1 MWLTLSN
8 SMHSLA
14 NLNNAYR
21 KEKEKM
27 NTSIRAEKKKYK
39 KQEAD
44 YRNIVGNTCIAD
56 VYSYLADLHG
66 KGLFKDI

>member
-1 MWLTLSN
+1 MPT
-8 SMHSLA
+8 
-14 NLNNAYR
+14 
-21 KEKEKM
+21 EKKKKKM

-66 KGLFKDI
+66 KGLFKHI

>member
-1 MWLTLSN
+1 MPT
-8 SMHSLA
+8 
-14 NLNNAYR
+14 
-21 KEKEKM
+21 EKKKKKM

-66 KGLFKDI
+66 KGCLNIFKFLNN